1 MTLQKLLNGETDD
14 RGSGVDIETDGN
26 ILRPWFNTIHALV
39 DECRIHADAD
49 GVHVRAVGPSNV
61 GYVDTRIYPEAF
73 DAYDLEAGDEYRTG
87 VNTNALA
94 SAASIARKGATTT
107 DPLTLS
113 FDGERHVT
121 LETERDY
128 SSTTVERGRSLDLID
143 PASIRAEPDIVELD
157 MTIRGEVDTLPFR
170 DVLDGMADYA
180 EFVPDGDDLVVAEDL
195 DTEASAARFRDVL
208 SESPDDADPTV
219 FSLDYLQDMASAIRD
234 AKADTVEVLFAPEI
248 PMRLRF
254 ERTNDDGDVLYDGS
268 YLLAPRISTD

>member
-14 RGSGVDIETDGN
+14 RGSGVTIQTDGN
-26 ILRPWFNTIHALV
+26 VFRPWFNTIHALV
-39 DECRIHADAD
+39 GECHIHADTD
-49 GVHVRAVGPSNV
+49 GIHVRAVDPSNV
-61 GYVDTRIYPEAF
+61 GYVDTRISPAAF
-73 DAYDLEAGDEYRTG
+73 DEYELDAGDEYRTG
-87 VNTNALA
+87 VNTNTLA
-94 SAASIARKGATTT
+94 SAATIARKGATTA

-128 SSTTVERGRSLDLID
+128 ASTTVERGRSLDLID
-143 PASIRAEPDIVELD
+143 PASIRSEPDLVDLD
-157 MTIRGEVDTLPFR
+157 MSVRGRIDSLPFR
-170 DVLDGMADYA
+170 DVLDSMSEHA

-195 DTEASAARFRDVL
+195 DTEASVARFRDVL
-208 SESPDDADPTV
+208 TESPDDADPTV

-268 YLLAPRISTD
+268 YLLAPRIRTD